1 MPLILLR
8 HFFLFYISFIFLLVQ
23 KKTNSSFPFS
33 HFVCLKTIFASLL
46 FAKTV
51 FFSSRS
57 LAYYSIFL
65 RFLFRYFFSR
75 YVRKYNFLFF
85 PCLTKS
91 FFFGGGVTSFL
102 FPVQN
107 DSQKI
112 SPLSMT
118 RHPNPQNS
126 LSPYLS

>member
-33 HFVCLKTIFASLL
+33 HFVCLKTIFCSLKQFFFL
-46 FAKTV
+46 LVRLLIIPFSCAFFFGTSFRGMYV
-51 FFSSRS
+51 STTSFFSM
-57 LAYYSIFL
+57 FDE
-65 RFLFRYFFSR
+65 
-75 YVRKYNFLFF
+75 K
-85 PCLTKS
+85 